1 MGQKPESRQPT
12 QPRQK
17 KERRGFR
24 PPLVLSGLGAAIF
37 SAAALFLAG
46 MPEEKRLVPAAEY
59 GIYSLAGAFLALAVW
74 AVVLAVRRDHP
85 AGAVAAAVRR
95 SPLLT
100 RLWEDSWFRLLL
112 SGYGSLAASVVL
124 ALSKM
129 AAGWWFS
136 SRWFAVLAGYYLV
149 LCLTKGLVLVTQEHT
164 CQEIGDEPFQM
175 RQKFPDILIALDGN
189 RCRAIEHL
197 LSLPKEQRPE
207 VILLD
212 DAFQHRYVAASFT
225 ILLTDYGCMF
235 YQDHLLPIG
244 RLREPANG
252 KQRADLIIVSKTPI
266 DLKPIEYRITETNM
280 HLKAHQ
286 AVFFT
291 YIQYGS
297 LQPIFPNALPIV
309 HPFPQE
315 YSILLVTGIAS
326 PRPLIEEVKKWGNEL
341 RILSFPDHH
350 DFKESDIKKMHARFQ
365 AISNKQKII
374 LTTEKDAS
382 RLSQNPYITEDM
394 KQYLFYIPICIGFQN
409 EQDKEFEQTSSHKFS
424 LL

>member
-1 MGQKPESRQPT
+1 M
-12 QPRQK
+12 
-17 KERRGFR
+17 
-24 PPLVLSGLGAAIF
+24 LSGITTKLSIILWPLSLLYGAGVRLRNQ
-37 SAAALFLAG
+37 LFDWGIL
-46 MPEEKRLVPAAEY
+46 KSKTFDVPIICI
-59 GIYSLAGAFLALAVW
+59 GNLAVGGTGKTPLTEYLIRMLKSKFRI
-74 AVVLAVRRDHP
+74 AVVSR
-85 AGAVAAAVRR
+85 GYKR
-95 SPLLT
+95 S
-100 RLWEDSWFRLLL
+100 
-112 SGYGSLAASVVL
+112 
-124 ALSKM
+124 
-129 AAGWWFS
+129 
-136 SRWFAVLAGYYLV
+136 
-149 LCLTKGLVLVTQEHT
+149 TKGLVLATQEHT

-394 KQYLFYIPICIGFQN
+394 KQHLFYIPICIGFQN
-409 EQDKEFEQTSSHKFS
+409 EQDKEFEQTIVKHIKTFQQNKI
-424 LL
+424 LW